1 MNKNW
6 KILDTPPEEEKTAL
20 AEAINIDTNL
30 AALLIQRGISDYK
43 QAEKFF
49 RISLDHLHDPLLM
62 KDMDVAIERLT
73 KAIEEEE
80 KILIYGD
87 YDVDGTTS
95 VTLMVSFLQNHTKH
109 VDFYIPDRYSEGYG
123 VSTDGINWAI
133 ENKIALIISLDCGIK
148 AHEKI
153 ALANENGIDFI
164 VCDHHTPDK
173 TLPPAVAVL
182 DPKRV
187 DCQYPY
193 KELSGCGVGFKL
205 LQGLTDF
212 KKWEETA
219 LWRLLDLVA
228 VSIAADIVPI
238 TGENRVL
245 CAFGMKILQQDPRPG
260 LAALIEVGN
269 LQKPLTVT
277 RVVFGIAPRINA
289 AGRMAHAHGAV
300 ELMLSNDM
308 EEALYMAGGVN
319 QKNEIRRE
327 TELEIVNEA
336 LEILAAET
344 VGKKTSVLYKEDWH
358 KGVIGIVASKCI
370 EHFYRPTI
378 ILTQSNGMA
387 TGSARSVR
395 DYNIHD
401 AIEDCSELLEQF
413 GGHKYA
419 AGLSLKLENIEAFKD
434 KFEKVVSNTIL
445 DEQLEP
451 TIVVDEEIDLSII
464 SAGYLGIIDQME
476 PFGPGNMKPVFVTRN
491 LKATKIKLLKEL
503 HLKMSVFNEE
513 DGVIIDAI
521 GFNMPENYELLK
533 NNPSF
538 DMAYTIEE
546 NSFRG
551 RTSIQLMIK
560 DLKFVKE

>member
-6 KILDTPPEEEKTAL
+6 KILDAPSEEDTEAL
-20 AEAINIDTNL
+20 AEAININTNL
-30 AALLIQRGISDYK
+30 AALLIQRGITDYK
-43 QAEKFF
+43 QAEMFF
-49 RISLDHLHDPLLM
+49 RLSLDHLHDPLLM
-62 KDMDVAIERLT
+62 KDMDVAIERLA

-95 VTLMVSFLQNHTKH
+95 VTMMVSFLQEHTKH
-109 VDFYIPDRYSEGYG
+109 LDFYIPDRYSEGYG
-123 VSTDGINWAI
+123 VSTEGITWAI
-133 ENKIALIISLDCGIK
+133 ENKIGLIISLDCGIK

-153 ALANENGIDFI
+153 AFAQENGIDFI

-205 LQGLTDF
+205 LQGLTDY
-212 KKWEETA
+212 KKWEQTA
-219 LWRLLDLVA
+219 LWSLIDLVA

-245 CAFGMKILQQDPRPG
+245 CAFGMKKLQQDPRPG
-260 LAALIEVGN
+260 LAALIEAGN

-289 AGRMAHAHGAV
+289 VGRMAHAHGAV
-300 ELMLSNDM
+300 ELMLCSDF
-308 EEALYMAGGVN
+308 EEALYLAGGVN

-336 LEILAAET
+336 LEMLEAES
-344 VGKKTSVLYKEDWH
+344 GNKKTTVLYKEDWH

-370 EHFYRPTI
+370 EHYYRPTI

-395 DYNIHD
+395 DYDIHQ
-401 AIEDCSELLEQF
+401 AIEACSELLEQF

-419 AGLSLKLENIEAFKD
+419 AGLSLKLENIKAFKE
-434 KFEKVVSNTIL
+434 KFEDVVSKSIL

-451 TIVVDEEIDLSII
+451 TLIIDEEIDLSII
-464 SAGYLGIIDQME
+464 SASYLAIIDQME
-476 PFGPGNMKPVFVTRN
+476 PFGPGNMKPVFVTRK
-491 LKATKIKLLKEL
+491 LKATKLKLLKAL

-521 GFNMPENYELLK
+521 GFNMPEYYDLLK
-533 NNPSF
+533 NNSSF
-538 DMAYTIEE
+538 EMAYTIEE

-551 RTSIQLMIK
+551 RTSIQLMVKDIK
-560 DLKFVKE
+560 FSD